1 MILKKLH
8 CTNAHVQQSLMSIIN
23 THNVQIKKLFLN
35 GTPVSCQSI
44 TVQHLWSCQLAMAHS
59 FGKTL
64 L

>member
-23 THNVQIKKLFLN
+23 THNVQIMN

-44 TVQHLWSCQLAMAHS
+44 TVQHLWSCQLAMARS